1 MKVLAVMS
9 QQYAA
14 LHAAHLRIWERRELC
29 MPGKVYRFG
38 GTEGS
43 QMITDLTY
51 LLAWRPLSDEE
62 VDVLHKAAVAPP
74 GFGPGGKL
82 GFGLGGGGGG
92 AEGKGG
98 MAGGKLA
105 AAVAT
110 AAPTVGAA
118 GGAAEG
124 DPLDK
129 AEAVV
134 GVLAAA
140 RRMGGGS
147 VGALTPADERLLR
160 QSRNQCLQAMVES
173 VLLDD
178 LEHLVRAC
186 DVYSR
191 LNPDDHA
198 GIHGGAG
205 AGGRT
210 GGHHAA
216 RSPSRGQGHAAWG
229 AGGHTSLATSRDM
242 GPPSAPPSAHPSRVG
257 GRGVARGPEAEAA
270 AIVEAAAAAAA
281 VKGHVFWMRGVGG
294 NSLSDIVSKMSP
306 LEPRPSF
313 LTVAGLPLTA
323 VAAERN
329 CQPRLLL
336 HLVAAGAE
344 VNVYALRY
352 ILMNYRAMPGYGYHS
367 VKHFC
372 LSYIYHNRNPL
383 SSTLSISRV
392 LDDLARHNSAKAKE
406 WRLLARRL
414 RTLGLW
420 LVEALVK
427 LELEQ
432 IAAMEAEGGM
442 EAAAPAVPAAGVAG
456 GAGNGA
462 AAGPGLGHGVAAGE
476 TLGGLGDAHGG
487 LDAMQGGG
495 ATTLGQTGGA
505 ERAGG
510 AGRVGVGAGGAT
522 HVNGQLLPTVAD
534 VLTPRGAVITIND
547 ESPLQLA
554 YETTDLDFMSTGIV
568 QSFLQEK
575 WLGADYIAN
584 ALQDRGTSI
593 HTGDHHL
600 ILRVLESAG
609 FVGALGS
616 VFIKYISWLNHIVI
630 VAGRP
635 FFDSPRGRWVFRLL
649 CEVFFLYIFHTVQLS
664 GDHEALMWQHLVLVA
679 YVASQVADEMLEAVY
694 RYHGNLRVYFN
705 SGFNLIEVA
714 CIVLLVAS
722 GVCKVVMWSLP
733 GGTYNPAY
741 ADVATAKDFLYNSTS
756 IFVWCRLL
764 QYIVPLYEGVGAY
777 LYILT
782 KMTKEV
788 LKFAV
793 PGVIIMTGVAF
804 TLVATFRDRDVEKL
818 NSFTEVMLLLFR
830 TFLGETMF
838 EVLEGET
845 NMLYNLYANVLVL
858 LYTVSATVV
867 LANLLIALISFHFQ
881 PTKVEAQ
888 SKFHMAQILAH
899 YEFMVEHQLLGA
911 PFSVTQLLAA
921 YLLPSGWR
929 PMAPTD
935 TAHRYGIMPMDGR
948 YESRTRRMFPTGSR
962 EIPYLIYLLTLYPL
976 MMLTCWALWILAAP
990 YCITYFGLYGYRR
1003 WTTMRDGAGAHLT
1016 SLRHE
1021 HEELTRYG
1029 PSMALTSGG
1038 PSKGAGSRR
1047 ITAAAA
1053 AAAVGSKKQQ
1063 QAVVAAAPR
1072 GAIPPSPGGGA
1083 RASSVSF
1090 GRMLLQQV
1098 SRLRPGG
1105 SDAAVSPTGHDVPP
1119 TPSAATGAAATL
1131 PAAPGKVAP
1140 AQEEQKDAVA
1150 AAAATT
1156 REPPAHPPRAITMM
1170 RRRVRVAP
1178 EPSEVIHIERSAS
1191 SVTGAG
1197 KGVGGASSMGLASGV
1212 AGVGDV
1218 DDDDQYKMI
1227 EQLEDLGDPRKL
1239 AMEAIQQRAARRSSE
1254 GSGAD
1259 GPDGPD
1265 LLHRISANG
1274 GVGAADLVPGGPV
1287 QRSGHSQRTV
1297 TGGGGGGESQ
1307 YEEWDNLQM
1316 ATEVVGLAYRALVF
1330 CVTMPFWL
1338 LAGGAVYLLLLL
1350 GLVAGLW
1357 LGLAQWGAKLGFT
1370 VYQVLAG
1377 WLQGWL
1383 GIKPRYA
1390 ADPSSHDDPG
1400 GHASGSHHAS
1410 SPPGPPG
1417 SRPGSAAPHARHSS
1431 TGRRADTSSHHG
1443 GAATAG
1449 GGGGYRPQ
1457 PDSRHLWVR
1466 DYQAGLA
1473 YNGQVLT
1480 VADVTRALLKAEFS
1494 AKDAALAQAGPVHER
1509 GKSGAAAAA
1518 NVNAAAAAAAAASAA
1533 KAAAWVAG
1541 GGGSLT
1547 NPAAY
1552 TGHYGGVG
1560 GVGAGGGGDA
1570 RGPASVADT
1579 ESVYALDLNA
1589 RLPSR
1594 VGSRVGFRMGSGSNV
1609 SGLPHQPG
1617 AHVSSLLHQN
1627 QQHAQHAS
1635 QILLHA
1641 EGGCGGSGRGSRAN
1655 IGGGEESEGDEHEQ
1669 AGAEGRSE
1677 LEFGNEEGSVD
1688 DEVQQRHHDPDHH
1701 VGASGTSD
1709 GAAHGNLN
1717 GYVHSHAYVHGVP
1730 GSYPGSTGGVGPV
1743 TAPPSRRHDAQTPA
1757 ALREQVVQGR
1767 GGDGD
1772 VGRGGGGSMR
1782 SRAAIAIDVESG
1794 TEQDAGS
1801 LGFSGDGGGS
1811 GGLGASGT
1819 GQGEKRSSGEE
1830 LTLGGRAQAV
1840 AAGGGRGLAAGLG
1853 SDLGS
1858 GRMFEELSGLLLGS
1872 NVSLPEVAALTSDRS
1887 SSMLPNAASGGD

>member
-9 QQYAA
+9 QQYNA

-29 MPGKVYRFG
+29 LPGQVYRFG

-43 QMITDLTY
+43 QMITDMTY
-51 LLAWRPLSDEE
+51 LLAWRPLSDE
-62 VDVLHKAAVAPP
+62 DVAILHKAAAAPAAPP
-74 GFGPGGKL
+74 GFGLGGKGL
-82 GFGLGGGGGG
+82 ALGGGGG
-92 AEGKGG
+92 EGKGVAAAWKDG
-98 MAGGKLA
+98 VAGGKLA
-105 AAVAT
+105 AT
-110 AAPTVGAA
+110 AASAVGGA
-118 GGAAEG
+118 GGSGEG

-191 LNPDDHA
+191 LNPDGH
-198 GIHGGAG
+198 AG
-205 AGGRT
+205 AGGGA
-210 GGHHAA
+210 GGGGGGGGAGRSAA
-216 RSPSRGQGHAAWG
+216 RSPSRGHGHGAWG
-229 AGGHTSLATSRDM
+229 AGGHASLAASRDM
-242 GPPSAPPSAHPSRVG
+242 GASSAPPSAHPSRVG
-257 GRGVARGPEAEAA
+257 GRGLARGPEAEAA

-294 NSLSDIVSKMSP
+294 NSLADIVSKMSP

-323 VAAERN
+323 VAAERS

-336 HLVAAGAE
+336 HLGAE
-344 VNVYALRY
+344 VNMYALRY
-352 ILMNYRAMPGYGYHS
+352 ILMTYRAMPGYGYHN

-383 SSTLSISRV
+383 SSTLSIARV
-392 LDDLARHNSAKAKE
+392 LDDLARYNSAKTKE

-432 IAAMEAEGGM
+432 MAALEEGS
-442 EAAAPAVPAAGVAG
+442 EAAAAAAG
-456 GAGNGA
+456 GAGGA
-462 AAGPGLGHGVAAGE
+462 AAAAGGGGGGGPGAAAVPGLGETAGG
-476 TLGGLGDAHGG
+476 TLGGQSDAHNG
-487 LDAMQGGG
+487 LGTMPA
-495 ATTLGQTGGA
+495 AATLGQTGGA
-505 ERAGG
+505 ERAG
-510 AGRVGVGAGGAT
+510 AGGGRFVGGGGAT
-522 HVNGQLLPTVAD
+522 HLNGQLLPTVAD

-547 ESPLQLA
+547 QSPLQVA

-616 VFIKYISWLNHIVI
+616 EFVKYISWLNHIVI
-630 VAGRP
+630 VAARP

-649 CEVFFLYIFHTVQLS
+649 CEVFFLYIFHKVQLS
-664 GDHEALMWQHLVLVA
+664 GGHGALGWQHLVLAV

-714 CIVLLVAS
+714 CILLLAAS
-722 GVCKVVMWSLP
+722 GVCKVAMWSLP
-733 GGTYNPAY
+733 GGAANAAY

-777 LYILT
+777 LCILT
-782 KMTKEV
+782 KMTREV

-804 TLVATFRDRDVEKL
+804 TLLATFRDRDVEKL

-845 NMLYNLYANVLVL
+845 DKQYNLYANVLVL
-858 LYTVSATVV
+858 LYTVAATVV

-948 YESRTRRMFPTGSR
+948 YESRTKRLFPTGSR

-976 MMLTCWALWILAAP
+976 MLVTCWALWILAAP
-990 YCITYFGLYGYRR
+990 YCIAYFGLYGYRR
-1003 WTTMRDGAGAHLT
+1003 WTSMRDGASSGRSA
-1016 SLRHE
+1016 SMRHE
-1021 HEELTRYG
+1021 EEPIRYG
-1029 PSMALTSGG
+1029 PSMVLSSGG

-1047 ITAAAA
+1047 MSASAAAAAMGSRKVPGGAGAGGVPPSPGGIRTGSVSFGRIFLRQVTRLKLGAAAVVPADVPPTPSVATGAAVAPPPAPGAAKAAPGEQVEEEDAAAEAAAA
-1053 AAAVGSKKQQ
+1053 AAA
-1063 QAVVAAAPR
+1063 
-1072 GAIPPSPGGGA
+1072 
-1083 RASSVSF
+1083 
-1090 GRMLLQQV
+1090 
-1098 SRLRPGG
+1098 
-1105 SDAAVSPTGHDVPP
+1105 
-1119 TPSAATGAAATL
+1119 
-1131 PAAPGKVAP
+1131 
-1140 AQEEQKDAVA
+1140 
-1150 AAAATT
+1150 
-1156 REPPAHPPRAITMM
+1156 REPPPHPPRAITMM

-1178 EPSEVIHIERSAS
+1178 EPTEVIHIERSANS
-1191 SVTGAG
+1191 ATGGKAATGA
-1197 KGVGGASSMGLASGV
+1197 GASSMGMGMGMSV
-1212 AGVGDV
+1212 GVGGG

-1227 EQLEDLGDPRKL
+1227 EQLEDLGDPRKV
-1239 AMEAIQQRAARRSSE
+1239 AMAAIQQRAARRSSE
-1254 GSGAD
+1254 GGGG
-1259 GPDGPD
+1259 GPDGDGAD

-1274 GVGAADLVPGGPV
+1274 GVGAADLLPGGGGGGGGLV

-1297 TGGGGGGESQ
+1297 TGGGAGEAQ
-1307 YEEWDNLQM
+1307 YEEWDNLQV

-1330 CVTMPFWL
+1330 CVTVPFWL
-1338 LAGGAVYLLLLL
+1338 LAGGALYLL
-1350 GLVAGLW
+1350 GLLGLMSGLW
-1357 LGLAQWGAKLGFT
+1357 LGLAQWLAKLGFT
-1370 VYQVLAG
+1370 SYQVVAG
-1377 WLQGWL
+1377 WLQGWF

-1390 ADPSSHDDPG
+1390 DPSHHDPG
-1400 GHASGSHHAS
+1400 QTS
-1410 SPPGPPG
+1410 S
-1417 SRPGSAAPHARHSS
+1417 SRPGSAAHAHHSS
-1431 TGRRADTSSHHG
+1431 AGRRADVTVGHHG
-1443 GAATAG
+1443 GVAAG
-1449 GGGGYRPQ
+1449 GGGSGGGRGSGSGHCAP
-1457 PDSRHLWVR
+1457 PDSRHLPSGHLWVR

-1473 YNGQVLT
+1473 YGGQVLT
-1480 VADVTRALLKAEFS
+1480 VADVTRALLKSEFS

-1509 GKSGAAAAA
+1509 GKAGAAAAA
-1518 NVNAAAAAAAAASAA
+1518 SAAAAAHANAASAAASAA

-1541 GGGSLT
+1541 GGGGGSMMY
-1547 NPAAY
+1547 AASY
-1552 TGHYGGVG
+1552 TGQF
-1560 GVGAGGGGDA
+1560 GAGGGGGGA
-1570 RGPASVADT
+1570 LGGPGSVADT
-1579 ESVYALDLNA
+1579 ESVYGQDLNA
-1589 RLPSR
+1589 RVPSR
-1594 VGSRVGFRMGSGSNV
+1594 VGSRVGFRRGSVTSAGPAEQPGHAASLAGHATLLSRQGGGGGDSGSRTSV
-1609 SGLPHQPG
+1609 
-1617 AHVSSLLHQN
+1617 
-1627 QQHAQHAS
+1627 
-1635 QILLHA
+1635 
-1641 EGGCGGSGRGSRAN
+1641 
-1655 IGGGEESEGDEHEQ
+1655 GGEEEEQ
-1669 AGAEGRSE
+1669 EDEGRSE
-1677 LEFGNEEGSVD
+1677 LAFGNEEGSE
-1688 DEVQQRHHDPDHH
+1688 DERHAQSHRREHGGDAMADTAAEH
-1701 VGASGTSD
+1701 GTRE
-1709 GAAHGNLN
+1709 
-1717 GYVHSHAYVHGVP
+1717 HGVP
-1730 GSYPGSTGGVGPV
+1730 GS
-1743 TAPPSRRHDAQTPA
+1743 H
-1757 ALREQVVQGR
+1757 R
-1767 GGDGD
+1767 GGAGGYQQPGGAGLGGGPDGREEPA
-1772 VGRGGGGSMR
+1772 GQGLHGGGGGGGDMR
-1782 SRAAIAIDVESG
+1782 TRAAIAIDVDSG
-1794 TEQDAGS
+1794 TDQ
-1801 LGFSGDGGGS
+1801 DGGA
-1811 GGLGASGT
+1811 GGAGGFGAAGRAH
-1819 GQGEKRSSGEE
+1819 GEERLSGEE
-1830 LTLGGRAQAV
+1830 LTLGGRAH
-1840 AAGGGRGLAAGLG
+1840 AAAAAAAAGRGLAAGFG
-1853 SDLGS
+1853 SGLGS
-1858 GRMFEELSGLLLGS
+1858 GRTFEELSGILLGS
-1872 NVSLPEVAALTSDRS
+1872 NVSLPDVAALASDRS
-1887 SSMLPNAASGGD
+1887 SSMLPNAASGGE